1 MCFLVDRVTL
11 GQAHAVEVVIQTDLG
26 FAAAGRGAAVILK
39 DKFGALVATGVVL
52 AAAGIEGFSTFIEAA
67 ETDIVRVLIEAFAA
81 TGCTD
86 DRGKDGHV
94 DE

>member
-1 MCFLVDRVTL
+1 
-11 GQAHAVEVVIQTDLG
+11 VEVVIQTDVR

-39 DKFGALVATGVVL
+39 DELGALIATGVVL
-52 AAAGIEGFSTFIEAA
+52 AAAGIEGLFAFIEAA
-67 ETDIVRVLIEAFAA
+67 ETDIVLVLIEAFAA
-81 TGCTD
+81 TSCTD